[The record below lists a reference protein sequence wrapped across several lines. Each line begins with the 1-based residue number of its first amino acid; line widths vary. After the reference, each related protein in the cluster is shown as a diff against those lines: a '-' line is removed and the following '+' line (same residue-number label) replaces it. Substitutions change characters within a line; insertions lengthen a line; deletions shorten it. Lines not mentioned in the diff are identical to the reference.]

1 MLGFMKN
8 IFILEDDEITL
19 SQLVI
24 AINASEKFQVVGSAM
39 TIRDAHTTLGGLTP
53 DLLLLDLQLPDG
65 ESFELIRR
73 YTDDFPDRP
82 ILVFSVF
89 GDESRV
95 IEAIKA
101 GARGY
106 LLKGQELTGVL
117 NAFTAALSG
126 QSPISPAIAAHL
138 VNQFQTKSADE
149 TIESPLSER
158 EMETLQLAAKG
169 LTYKEIAELLDVKVS
184 TVATY
189 TMRTYTK
196 LAVNSRAEALFEA
209 RKLGLMQN

>member
-1 MLGFMKN
+1 MKH

-19 SQLVI
+19 SQLVT
-24 AINASEKFQVVGSAM
+24 AINESEDYQVVGSAVN
-39 TIRDAHTTLGGLTP
+39 IAEAHALLEKIEP

-65 ESFELIRR
+65 ESFELISS
-73 YTDDFPDRP
+73 YTDAHPNRP

-106 LLKGQELTGVL
+106 LLKGQEYSVVMGS
-117 NAFTAALSG
+117 FTAALAG

-138 VNQFQTKSADE
+138 VKHFQTRSSTE
-149 TIESPLSER
+149 SIESPLSER
-158 EMETLQLAAKG
+158 ELETLQLAAKG
-169 LTYKEIAELLDVKVS
+169 LTYKEIAELLNVKVS

-209 RKLGLMQN
+209 RKLGLMQSD